1 MDDRHVSSSST
12 STRRGRGCAKG
23 IKEWGTGKKLDI
35 QFDGNYCPIG
45 DNDNLNICPEEYKP
59 ICMKNCNSIWKDHKN
74 KLKAKYFKPRSSD
87 PNLKDDV
94 PMHIVPC

>member
-1 MDDRHVSSSST
+1 M
-12 STRRGRGCAKG
+12 
-23 IKEWGTGKKLDI
+23 
-35 QFDGNYCPIG
+35 
-45 DNDNLNICPEEYKP
+45 NICPEEYKP

-94 PMHIVPC
+94 PMHIVPSQWEQLVEYWRTSDAEVYNYVIFMICKHTNHIYILTFVELVIENCK